1 MATKNKGAGRV
12 AWSSE
17 QFNLFVKIC
26 VRGTNLGKRNGGW
39 GDKGYTWLQNELRQ
53 VGVEYTKEQLRHKWD
68 WMKDQWKMWKAL
80 KGNET
85 GLGWD
90 PIKGTVV
97 APDEWWNEKIKE
109 NSNFARF
116 REKGIGQELY
126 ENYQELFLGT
136 VATGEFAY
144 APSSGVLPNETQET
158 QQFDTADHVEENI
171 NAESNFDDDLNDD
184 ECWFWIWR
192 FIQSSNMNVV
202 QRMIWDDDDD
212 EVWQTTTYAVDIICS
227 YYLSYIHKEPCMD
240 SFHTGLVWLQEIM
253 RALGASNRQVQE
265 RFQHSGETVS
275 RNFHEVLKAML
286 CLSID
291 MIKPTDPTFSNIP
304 PEILNDDRYM
314 PHFKDCI
321 GAIDGTHVSACVQ
334 EENLIRFIGRKGV
347 PTQNIMAACSFDMQ
361 FTFVMAG
368 WEGTAHDGRL
378 FQKILCSGCWI
389 STDGYLAPYKGTR
402 YHLPDFQ
409 RGGRPRGLK
418 ENFNRW
424 HSSLRCC
431 IERTFGVWKAR
442 WKILRTMPP
451 YSFYVQR
458 DIVVV
463 CMALHNYIRRKAL
476 ADPAF
481 ERLDKSPNFVPPDI
495 FRDVD
500 DIQAEES
507 SQESGALQMNA
518 LRDQIACSLM
528 LANND
533 Y

>member
-1 MATKNKGAGRV
+1 
-12 AWSSE
+12 
-17 QFNLFVKIC
+17 
-26 VRGTNLGKRNGGW
+26 
-39 GDKGYTWLQNELRQ
+39 
-53 VGVEYTKEQLRHKWD
+53 
-68 WMKDQWKMWKAL
+68 MKDQWKMWKAL

-85 GLGWD
+85 GLGWN

-116 REKGIGQELY
+116 REKGIGQEFY

-158 QQFDTADHVEENI
+158 QQFDIADHVEENI
-171 NAESNFDDDLNDD
+171 NAESNFDDDLNEMMNAGFGSGGSFSQAVSENVGLENTKNDNSQHNVQKQKRK
-184 ECWFWIWR
+184 EL
-192 FIQSSNMNVV
+192 SN
-202 QRMIWDDDDD
+202 DLATKKKKD
-212 EVWQTTTYAVDIICS
+212 
-227 YYLSYIHKEPCMD
+227 
-240 SFHTGLVWLQEIM
+240 
-253 RALGASNRQVQE
+253 NR
-265 RFQHSGETVS
+265 GKKVS
-275 RNFHEVLKAML
+275 
-286 CLSID
+286 
-291 MIKPTDPTFSNIP
+291 
-304 PEILNDDRYM
+304 
-314 PHFKDCI
+314 
-321 GAIDGTHVSACVQ
+321 GAIQMTDTVKELKETIKETMESKTA
-334 EENLIRFIGRKGV
+334 
-347 PTQNIMAACSFDMQ
+347 TMCSLLGDRP
-361 FTFVMAG
+361 G

-378 FQKILCSGCWI
+378 FQYAINKQNLNFPKPPPGKYYVV
-389 STDGYLAPYKGTR
+389 DAGYQQMEGYLAPYKGTR

-409 RGGRPRGLK
+409 RGGRPIGLK
-418 ENFNRW
+418 EIFNRW

-442 WKILRTMPP
+442 WKILRTISP

-463 CMALHNYIRRKAL
+463 SMALHNYIRRKAL

-481 ERLDKSPNFVPPDI
+481 EQLDKSPNFIPPDI

>member
-26 VRGTNLGKRNGGW
+26 VRGTNLGKRNGGGW

-158 QQFDTADHVEENI
+158 QQFNTADHVEENI
-171 NAESNFDDDLNDD
+171 NAESNFDDDLNEMMNAGFGSGGSFSQAVD
-184 ECWFWIWR
+184 
-192 FIQSSNMNVV
+192 MNVV

-253 RALGASNRQVQE
+253 R
-265 RFQHSGETVS
+265 
-275 RNFHEVLKAML
+275 
-286 CLSID
+286 
-291 MIKPTDPTFSNIP
+291 DPTFSNIP

-334 EENLIRFIGRKGV
+334 EENLIRFIG
-347 PTQNIMAACSFDMQ
+347 
-361 FTFVMAG
+361 
-368 WEGTAHDGRL
+368 
-378 FQKILCSGCWI
+378 
-389 STDGYLAPYKGTR
+389 
-402 YHLPDFQ
+402 
-409 RGGRPRGLK
+409 
-418 ENFNRW
+418 
-424 HSSLRCC
+424 
-431 IERTFGVWKAR
+431 

-463 CMALHNYIRRKAL
+463 SMALYYYIRRKAL

-481 ERLDKSPNFVPPDI
+481 ERLDKSLNFIPPDI
-495 FRDVD
+495 FRDAD
-500 DIQAEES
+500 DIQAEKS
-507 SQESGALQMNA
+507 SQESGALQINA

>member
-1 MATKNKGAGRV
+1 
-12 AWSSE
+12 
-17 QFNLFVKIC
+17 
-26 VRGTNLGKRNGGW
+26 
-39 GDKGYTWLQNELRQ
+39 
-53 VGVEYTKEQLRHKWD
+53 
-68 WMKDQWKMWKAL
+68 
-80 KGNET
+80 
-85 GLGWD
+85 
-90 PIKGTVV
+90 
-97 APDEWWNEKIKE
+97 
-109 NSNFARF
+109 
-116 REKGIGQELY
+116 
-126 ENYQELFLGT
+126 
-136 VATGEFAY
+136 
-144 APSSGVLPNETQET
+144 
-158 QQFDTADHVEENI
+158 
-171 NAESNFDDDLNDD
+171 
-184 ECWFWIWR
+184 
-192 FIQSSNMNVV
+192 
-202 QRMIWDDDDD
+202 
-212 EVWQTTTYAVDIICS
+212 
-227 YYLSYIHKEPCMD
+227 MD

-253 RALGASNRQVQE
+253 RGNERRCVNLFRMDKDTLIKLCLDLECHYKLKCSKKMTILEKVGMFLYVLALGASNRQVQE

-291 MIKPTDPTFSNIP
+291 MIKSTD
-304 PEILNDDRYM
+304 L
-314 PHFKDCI
+314 DCI
-321 GAIDGTHVSACVQ
+321 GAIDGTHVSAYVQ

-361 FTFVMAG
+361 FTFVMVG

-378 FQKILCSGCWI
+378 FQYAINKQNLNFPKPPPGKYYLV
-389 STDGYLAPYKGTR
+389 DAGYQQMEGYLAPYKGTR

-418 ENFNRW
+418 EIFNRW

-463 CMALHNYIRRKAL
+463 SMALHNYIRRKAL

-481 ERLDKSPNFVPPDI
+481 ERLDKSPNFIPPDI